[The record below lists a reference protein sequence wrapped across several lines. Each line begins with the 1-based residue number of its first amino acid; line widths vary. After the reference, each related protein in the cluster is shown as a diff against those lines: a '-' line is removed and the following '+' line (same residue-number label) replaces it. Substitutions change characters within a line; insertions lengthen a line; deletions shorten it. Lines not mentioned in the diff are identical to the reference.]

1 MNLPASNQLSGL
13 LNAISASTLPGGSG
27 EVFLDVADMQARY
40 GVGRS
45 TVWAWAARADFPKP
59 IRLSEKCTR
68 WRLSDLVAWEA
79 RRAAEAAA

>member
-1 MNLPASNQLSGL
+1 MSVPTSDQLSNL
-13 LNAISASTLPGGSG
+13 LSAISASTLSSGSG
-27 EVFLDVADMQARY
+27 EAFLDVADMQARY

-45 TVWAWAARADFPKP
+45 TVWAWAARTDFPKP

-79 RRAAEAAA
+79 RRAAEK